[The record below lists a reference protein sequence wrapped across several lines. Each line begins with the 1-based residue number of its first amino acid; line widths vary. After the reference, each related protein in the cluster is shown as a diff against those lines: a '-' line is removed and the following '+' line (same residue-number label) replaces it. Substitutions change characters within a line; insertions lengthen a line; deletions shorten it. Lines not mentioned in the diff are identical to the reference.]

1 MSNTSSRRGFAQL
14 VSDLLALRNL
24 VLLAVG
30 AASAFGFQ
38 LQTTG
43 SQLARLGAAVDS
55 VRTDLAEERR
65 QRDVVLRVLCT
76 DVVRDA
82 DDRARYGLLCEQI
95 RRLSQHPLPA
105 ASGPLLTSW
114 PVPPTSPRPAAWESG
129 PPAPPDLGRRGSAR
143 RARHARRA
151 RPP

>member
-1 MSNTSSRRGFAQL
+1 MSDAPARRSF
-14 VSDLLALRNL
+14 SDVAADVLALRNL

-38 LQTTG
+38 MQTTG
-43 SQLARLGAAVDS
+43 SQLARIGAAVDS

-65 QRDVVLRVLCT
+65 QRDIVLRVLCT

-82 DDRARYGLLCEQI
+82 DDRARYGLLCQEI
-95 RRLSQHPLPA
+95 RRLSQQPLPA
-105 ASGPLLTSW
+105 ARTLVSW
-114 PVPPTSPRPAAWESG
+114 PPEPPRPRPAAWESG
-129 PPAPPDLGRRGSAR
+129 PPALPGGERRQRAGR
-143 RARHARRA
+143 ARRA